1 MTLSVAVS
9 KLIASSSSQALESL
23 VSSKFASRLF
33 AKDYTLWGKAAEAES
48 SIRLGWTSSA
58 VDSRPLV
65 GPIAALRERL
75 KSEGI
80 TRVVLC
86 GMGGSSLAP
95 EVIVGTAGL
104 NLVVLDSTNPEQVG
118 AALAGDLN
126 KTVVV
131 VSSKSGSTVETDS
144 QKRLFEEAFT
154 NAGIKKSERIVIV
167 TDPGSPMEAAAKA
180 DGYTIFNADPTV
192 GGRYSA
198 LTAFGLVPS
207 GLAGVDI
214 DSLLT
219 EAEDAIE
226 ALSADSPE
234 NPALILG
241 AAMAASVKGAKPA
254 DKLAIL
260 DKNSPLVGFADWA
273 EQLIAESTGKDGK
286 GVLPIALTS
295 TAPELSAQPDDLI
308 VAELVSQIEG
318 IGDSDIQV
326 SGALGEQFLLW
337 EVATAAAS
345 AILQLNPY
353 DQPDVESAKI
363 AARAMLENRAPE
375 SPAIFSEGGVEVR
388 VAGFE
393 LDDANTLSSAL
404 KATLGQLGA
413 DGYVSVQAY
422 LDRENQEQYAELRDA
437 FAAASARPTTF
448 GWAPRFLH
456 STGQYHKGGPA
467 QGVYIQLVSR
477 ASRDIQVPGRGFTL
491 GELIASQAAGDA
503 TVLAEHGRPVLTL
516 TISDVA
522 TGATVIKEALAN

>member
-9 KLIASSSSQALESL
+9 NLIAASSAEALESL
-23 VSSKFASRLF
+23 VSTKFASRLF

-58 VDSRPLV
+58 TDSRPLV
-65 GPIAALRERL
+65 APITELRERL
-75 KSEGI
+75 KAAGI
-80 TRVVLC
+80 NRVVLC

-104 NLVVLDSTNPEQVG
+104 ELVVLDSTNPEQVG
-118 AALAGDLN
+118 TALAGDLT

-154 NAGIKKSERIVIV
+154 NAGVNKSERIVIV

-207 GLAGVDI
+207 GLAGVNI
-214 DSLLT
+214 DALLS
-219 EAEDAIE
+219 DA
-226 ALSADSPE
+226 AAASALLSADSAE
-234 NPALILG
+234 NPGLVLG
-241 AAMAASVKGAKPA
+241 AAMAASVKGTKPA

-260 DKNSPLVGFADWA
+260 DKSSPLLGFADWA

-286 GVLPIALTS
+286 GVLPIALTAS
-295 TAPELSAQPDDLI
+295 APELAAQPEDLI
-308 VAELVSQIEG
+308 VAELVSQISN

-326 SGALGEQFLLW
+326 SGSLGEQFLLW

-353 DQPDVESAKI
+353 DQPDVESAKV

-375 SPAIFSEGGVEVR
+375 SPAIFSEDGVEVR
-388 VAGFE
+388 AAGFS
-393 LDDANTLSSAL
+393 LTANTLADAL
-404 KATLGQLGA
+404 KATLAELGT

-422 LDRENQEQYAELRDA
+422 LDRENQSQYAELRDA
-437 FAAASARPTTF
+437 FALASGRPTTF

-477 ASRDIQVPGRGFTL
+477 ASQDIQVPGRGFTL

-503 TVLAEHGRPVLTL
+503 NVLAEHGRPVLTL
-516 TISDVA
+516 TISDVS
-522 TGATVIKEALAN
+522 TGAATIKKALGN

>member
-1 MTLSVAVS
+1 MALSVAVS
-9 KLIASSSSQALESL
+9 GLIASSSAQALESL
-23 VSSKFASRLF
+23 VSTQFASRLF

-48 SIRLGWTSSA
+48 SIRLGWTSSTF
-58 VDSRPLV
+58 DSRPLV
-65 GPIAALRERL
+65 GPIIELRDRL

-80 TRVVLC
+80 DRVVLC

-95 EVIVGTAGL
+95 EVIVGSAGL

-118 AALAGDLN
+118 TALAGDLS

-154 NAGIKKSERIVIV
+154 NAGINKRDRIVIV
-167 TDPGSPMEAAAKA
+167 TDPGSPMEAAAKV

-207 GLAGVDI
+207 GLAGVNI
-214 DSLLT
+214 AELLT
-219 EAEDAIE
+219 QAENAIE
-226 ALSADSPE
+226 TLSADSLQ
-234 NPALILG
+234 NPGLVLG
-241 AAMAASVKGAKPA
+241 AAMAASVKGVKPA

-260 DKNSPLVGFADWA
+260 DKDSPLVGFADWA

-286 GVLPIALTS
+286 GVLPIALAS
-295 TAPELSAQPDDLI
+295 TAPELNAKPDDLI
-308 VAELVSQIEG
+308 VAELVSQVSSF
-318 IGDSDIQV
+318 GDADIQV
-326 SGALGEQFLLW
+326 SGDLGEQFLLW

-353 DQPDVESAKI
+353 DQPDVESAKV

-375 SPAIFSEGGVEVR
+375 SPALFTEDGIEVR
-388 VAGFE
+388 AVGFQ
-393 LDDANTLSSAL
+393 LDGSYTLASAL
-404 KATLGQLGA
+404 KNTLDALGD

-422 LDRENQEQYAELRDA
+422 LDRENQGQYAGLRDV
-437 FAAASARPTTF
+437 FAKATGRPTTF

-477 ASRDIQVPGRGFTL
+477 ASKDIQVPGRGFTL

-516 TISDVA
+516 TISDV
-522 TGATVIKEALAN
+522 TNGAAAIEKALGH

>member
-1 MTLSVAVS
+1 MAVSVAVS
-9 KLIASSSSQALESL
+9 RIIEDSSSKALHSL

-33 AKDYTLWGKAAEAES
+33 AKDYTLWGKAAEPES

-65 GPIAALRERL
+65 APITELRDQLKAA
-75 KSEGI
+75 GI
-80 TRVVLC
+80 ARVVLC

-104 NLVVLDSTNPEQVG
+104 DLVVLDSTNPEQVG
-118 AALAGDLN
+118 TSLAGDLT

-154 NAGIKKSERIVIV
+154 NAGIDKRERIVIV

-207 GLAGVDI
+207 GLAGVEIAD
-214 DSLLT
+214 LLT
-219 EAEDAIE
+219 EAENAIE
-226 ALSADSPE
+226 ALSADSFQ

-241 AAMAASVKGAKPA
+241 AAMAASVKGTKPA
-254 DKLAIL
+254 DKIAIIS
-260 DKNSPLVGFADWA
+260 KSSPLVGFGDWA

-295 TAPELSAQPDDLI
+295 SAPELRAQPDDLI
-308 VAELVSQIEG
+308 VAELVSQITN
-318 IGDSDIQV
+318 IGESDIQV
-326 SGALGEQFLLW
+326 SGSLGEQFLLW

-375 SPAIFSEGGVEVR
+375 SPAIFSEDGIEVR
-388 VAGFE
+388 AAGFN
-393 LDDANTLSSAL
+393 LNARTLAEAL
-404 KATLGQLGA
+404 KATLDELGT

-422 LDRENQEQYAELRDA
+422 LDRENQGQYAELRDL
-437 FAAASARPTTF
+437 FAQAAGRPTTF

-456 STGQYHKGGPA
+456 STGQYHKGGPE

-477 ASRDIQVPGRGFTL
+477 ATKDIQVPGRGFTL

-503 TVLAEHGRPVLTL
+503 NVLAEHGRPVLTL
-516 TISDVA
+516 TISNVA
-522 TGATVIKEALAN
+522 TGAATIKKALGN

>member
-9 KLIASSSSQALESL
+9 NLIASSSAQALESL

-33 AKDYTLWGKAAEAES
+33 AKDYTLWGEAAEAES

-65 GPIAALRERL
+65 GRVVELRDRL
-75 KSEGI
+75 KSQGI

-104 NLVVLDSTNPEQVG
+104 ELVVLDSTNPEQVG
-118 AALAGDLN
+118 TALAGDLT

-154 NAGIKKSERIVIV
+154 NARLDKSERIVIV

-214 DSLLT
+214 AALLSG
-219 EAEDAIE
+219 AENAIE
-226 ALSADSPE
+226 VLSADSHQ

-241 AAMAASVKGAKPA
+241 AAMAASVKCSKPA

-260 DKNSPLVGFADWA
+260 DKDSPLVGFADWA

-295 TAPELSAQPDDLI
+295 SAPELSAQPDDLI
-308 VAELVSQIEG
+308 VAELVSEITN
-318 IGDSDIQV
+318 IGASDIKV

-345 AILQLNPY
+345 AILELNPY

-363 AARAMLENRAPE
+363 AARAMLEKRAPE
-375 SPAIFSEGGVEVR
+375 SPAIFSEAGVEVR
-388 VAGFE
+388 AAGFS
-393 LDDANTLSSAL
+393 LNVNTLSEAL
-404 KATLGQLGA
+404 KATLAELGA

-422 LDRENQEQYAELRDA
+422 LDRENQGQYAELRDA
-437 FAAASARPTTF
+437 FAAASGRPTTF

-477 ASRDIQVPGRGFTL
+477 ASKDITVPGRGFSL

-503 TVLAEHGRPVLTL
+503 TVLSEHGRPVLTL

-522 TGATVIKEALAN
+522 TGATTIKKALGN